1 MPNVRIVLVE
11 PDHPGNIGG
20 VARAMKNMGL
30 ADLALVRPVRYPDP
44 QAEWR
49 AAQAVDV
56 LDAAKV
62 FDSLDEAI
70 EDCGLVAGTSA
81 RNRRVPWPTDTAAE
95 FAERVAGHGGER
107 PVAVLFGREA
117 SGLTNEELQRCR
129 VHVVIPADAAYA
141 SLNLAMS
148 VQVVCYELRK
158 AFLGADAGAPGPDW
172 DRELASAAEVEGF
185 HEHLEAVLRLIDF
198 HDPAAPRQSLT
209 RLRRLFARVDMD
221 ETEVAMLRG
230 ILTHVERAVGAR
242 TSGRSRNRSSCD
254 D

>member
-1 MPNVRIVLVE
+1 MTHVRIVLVE

-20 VARAMKNMGL
+20 AARAMKNMGL
-30 ADLALVRPVRYPDP
+30 SDLALVRPARYPDP

-49 AAQAVDV
+49 AAQALDV
-56 LDAAKV
+56 LDAARV
-62 FDSLDEAI
+62 FDSLEDAVA
-70 EDCGLVAGTSA
+70 DCGLVAGTSA
-81 RNRRVPWPTDTAAE
+81 RARRVPWPTDTAAQ
-95 FAERVAGHGGER
+95 FAERAARHGGER

-129 VHVVIPADAAYA
+129 VHVVIPADDVYA

-158 AFLGADAGAPGPDW
+158 AFLGADAPGPVW

-185 HEHLEAVLRLIDF
+185 HEHLETVLRLIDF

-209 RLRRLFARVDMD
+209 RLRRLFARVELD

-242 TSGRSRNRSSCD
+242 TSGDEREPTKLR
-254 D
+254 

>member
-20 VARAMKNMGL
+20 AARAMKNMGL
-30 ADLALVRPVRYPDP
+30 TDLALVRPARYPDP

-56 LDAAKV
+56 LDAARV
-62 FDSLDEAI
+62 FDSLEDAVA
-70 EDCGLVAGTSA
+70 DCGLVAGTSA
-81 RNRRVPWPTDTAAE
+81 RARRVPWPTDTAAQ
-95 FAERVAGHGGER
+95 FAERVAVHGGER

-129 VHVVIPADAAYA
+129 VHVVIPADDAYA

-158 AFLGADAGAPGPDW
+158 ASLGVEADAAGRSW
-172 DRELASAAEVEGF
+172 DRELASAADVEGF

-209 RLRRLFARVDMD
+209 RLRRLFARVEMD

-242 TSGRSRNRSSCD
+242 TSGRVREPFKLR
-254 D
+254 

>member
-1 MPNVRIVLVE
+1 MRKVRIVLVE

-20 VARAMKNMGL
+20 AARAMKNMGF
-30 ADLALVRPVRYPDP
+30 ADLALVRPARYPDP

-56 LDAAKV
+56 LDAAQV
-62 FDSLDEAI
+62 FDSLEDAVA
-70 EDCGLVAGTSA
+70 DCGLVAGTSA
-81 RNRRVPWPTDTAAE
+81 RARRVPWPTDTAAQ
-95 FAERVAGHGGER
+95 FAERAAAHGGER

-129 VHVVIPADAAYA
+129 VHVVIPADDAYA

-158 AFLGADAGAPGPDW
+158 AFFKADAPGPAW
-172 DRELASAAEVEGF
+172 DRELASAADVEGF
-185 HEHLEAVLRLIDF
+185 HDHLEAVLRLIDF

-242 TSGRSRNRSSCD
+242 PSSPRGNRSSCD
-254 D
+254 G

>member
-1 MPNVRIVLVE
+1 MTPSLRIVLVE

-20 VARAMKNMGL
+20 AARAMKNMGL
-30 ADLALVRPVRYPDP
+30 VDLALVRPQRYPDP
-44 QAEWR
+44 QAQWR
-49 AAQAVDV
+49 AAQAADV
-56 LDAAKV
+56 LEAARV
-62 FDSLDEAI
+62 FDSLDDAVA
-70 EDCGLVAGTSA
+70 DCGLVAGTSA
-81 RNRRVPWPTDTAAE
+81 RARRVPWPTDTAAE
-95 FAERVAGHGGER
+95 FAERVRKHGGKR

-129 VHVVIPADAAYA
+129 VHVVIPSDADYP

-158 AFLGADAGAPGPDW
+158 AFVGTDADASGQAW

-198 HDPAAPRQSLT
+198 HDSAAPRQSLT

-230 ILTHVERAVGAR
+230 ILTHVERAVR
-242 TSGRSRNRSSCD
+242 RNAPT
-254 D
+254 

>member
-1 MPNVRIVLVE
+1 MRNVRVVLVE

-20 VARAMKNMGL
+20 AARAMKNMGF
-30 ADLALVRPVRYPDP
+30 ADLALVRPARYPDP

-56 LDAAKV
+56 LDAAQV
-62 FDSLDEAI
+62 FDSLEDAVA
-70 EDCGLVAGTSA
+70 DCGLVAGTSA
-81 RNRRVPWPTDTAAE
+81 RARRVPWPTDTAAE
-95 FAERVAGHGGER
+95 FAERAAAHGGGR

-129 VHVVIPADAAYA
+129 VHVVIPADDAYA

-158 AFLGADAGAPGPDW
+158 AFFKADAPGPAW
-172 DRELASAAEVEGF
+172 DRELASAADVEGF
-185 HEHLEAVLRLIDF
+185 HDHLEAVLRLIDF

-242 TSGRSRNRSSCD
+242 P
-254 D
+254 

>member
-1 MPNVRIVLVE
+1 MPRVRVVLVE

-20 VARAMKNMGL
+20 AARAMKNMGL
-30 ADLALVRPVRYPDP
+30 TDLALVRPVRYPDP
-44 QAEWR
+44 QSEWR

-56 LDAAKV
+56 LAAARV
-62 FDSLDEAI
+62 FDSLDEAVA
-70 EDCGLVAGTSA
+70 DCGLVAGTSA
-81 RNRRVPWPTDTAAE
+81 RARRVPWPTDSPAE
-95 FAERVAGHGGER
+95 FAERVVAHGGES

-129 VHVVIPADAAYA
+129 VHVVIPADAAYP

-148 VQVVCYELRK
+148 VQVVCYELHK
-158 AFLGADAGAPGPDW
+158 AFLGGEAAVPAPTW
-172 DRELASAAEVEGF
+172 DRELASAAAVEGF

-230 ILTHVERAVGAR
+230 ILTHVERAAR
-242 TSGRSRNRSSCD
+242 RSAPP
-254 D
+254 